1 MEIAEQFPRCPTPGG
16 EGKNSL
22 KEKENGEP
30 RVEERNKKE
39 RGRLSLSLEE
49 EEEEEEK
56 RVSQMSLRPTGP
68 LLTAIRV
75 KLCLAC
81 GDAAPREPQRTIIH
95 RPGIGKSTF
104 QPPHHPF
111 PFPNRPPFWPT
122 VAVFDY
128 RIPAISIY
136 RRLSRK

>member
-22 KEKENGEP
+22 EEKENGEP

-39 RGRLSLSLEE
+39 RGRLSLSL
-49 EEEEEEK
+49 EEEEEK

>member
-22 KEKENGEP
+22 EEKENGEP

-39 RGRLSLSLEE
+39 RGRLSLEE

>member
-22 KEKENGEP
+22 EEKENGEP

-39 RGRLSLSLEE
+39 RGRLSLSL
-49 EEEEEEK
+49 EEEEEK

-81 GDAAPREPQRTIIH
+81 GDAAPRDPQRTIIH